1 MQALRIPIVLGIFN
15 RFWYLSLA
23 MNYFHFFLAV
33 AAFLACSTENHR
45 GVDHQQKE
53 KLVQF
58 SSSLTGVKDAFT
70 WARDKA
76 LSFAHDGTDP
86 VGVWY
91 EAALPN
97 REAFCMRDVS
107 HQCIGAEI
115 LGLSEHNYNMMQ
127 KFAQNISA
135 SRDYC
140 SFWEINRYDLP
151 APVDYRSDQDFW
163 YNLPANFD
171 VVFSLNRLY
180 NWSGNKQ
187 YMQGRDF
194 KRFCELSLNEYV
206 DHWDLGYDEVVGR
219 NRLLHMST
227 DDSLEFGS
235 HRGIPTYNEGGRG
248 MARLGIDMTASL
260 LAAYRSYAQM
270 LEWQGDSMQAKA
282 YRDRAANE
290 DSFLYDFWWDA
301 NRDKFKSIWY
311 QDSTFDY
318 FFVGSD
324 QAFLHYL
331 FYFEVLKEAQYIRP
345 LVKAYEDNYQQLIV
359 ELKSYLPIISYEFG
373 DVQLANKMI
382 VELCSEEN
390 QRRDYPENSFTV
402 VEHITRGLMGLEAYA
417 ADTMLSTFSRLPK
430 ESDWAEMT
438 DLSALGRPLDLRHEG
453 QHRTVLTNKGIT
465 PLKWQ
470 AQFQGEHDFLYVE
483 GEKENAVVTDTYYG
497 KKSYV
502 LVQVEPGKS
511 VAVALQS

>member
-1 MQALRIPIVLGIFN
+1 MKYIT
-15 RFWYLSLA
+15 YLLA
-23 MNYFHFFLAV
+23 TV
-33 AAFLACSTENHR
+33 AFLACSTESEHS
-45 GVDHQQKE
+45 VDHQKE
-53 KLVQF
+53 QLVQF
-58 SSSLTGVKDAFT
+58 SSSLTEVEDAFI

-86 VGVWY
+86 VGFWY

-140 SFWEINRYDLP
+140 SFWEINRYNLP
-151 APVDYRSDQDFW
+151 APVDYQSDQDFW

-194 KRFCELSLNEYV
+194 KRLCELSLNEYV
-206 DHWDLGYDEVVGR
+206 DHWDLGYDEVAGR

-227 DDSLEFGS
+227 EDSLKFGS
-235 HRGIPTYNEGGRG
+235 NRGIPTYNEGGRE

-260 LAAYRSYAQM
+260 VAAYRSYAEM
-270 LEWQGDSMQAKA
+270 LEWQDDSVQAKP
-282 YRDRAANE
+282 YMDRAADE

-301 NRDKFKSIWY
+301 NRNEFKSIWY

-318 FFVGSD
+318 FFVGND
-324 QAFLHYL
+324 QAYLHYL
-331 FYFEVLKEAQYIRP
+331 FYFEVLKDDQYIEP
-345 LVKAYEDNYQQLIV
+345 LVQAYEDNYQKLIV
-359 ELKSYLPIISYEFG
+359 ELKSYLPIISYEYG
-373 DVQLANKMI
+373 DSQLANKMI

-390 QRRDYPENSFTV
+390 HRRDYPENSFTV
-402 VEHITRGLMGLEAYA
+402 IEHITRGLMGLEAYA
-417 ADTMLSTFSRLPK
+417 ADTMLSTLSRLPQDT
-430 ESDWAEMT
+430 DWADMT
-438 DLSALGRPLDLRHEG
+438 NLSVLGGQLDVRHEG

-465 PLKWQ
+465 PIKWQ
-470 AQFQGEHDFLYVE
+470 AQFQGEHEFLYVD
-483 GEKENAVVTDTYYG
+483 GEKVNAAVTDGYRR
-497 KKSYV
+497 KMSYV
-502 LVQVEPGKS
+502 QVPVEPGKS
-511 VAVALQS
+511 LAVAVQP